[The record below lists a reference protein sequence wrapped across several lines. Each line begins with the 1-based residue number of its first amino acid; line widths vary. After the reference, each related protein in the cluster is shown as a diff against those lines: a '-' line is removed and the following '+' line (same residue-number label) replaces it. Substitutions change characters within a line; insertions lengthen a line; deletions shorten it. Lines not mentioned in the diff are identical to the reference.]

1 MSDICAKNL
10 PPEANSS
17 VPVAERDKTKFVVTV
32 DDCRTQNWTCW
43 NTWNNNVT
51 YEPDFG
57 DDPMFPPV
65 SRSFVATFILDLK
78 KLQFFFQD
86 AFTEDQRASGAIVLH
101 MIGLLYMFYA
111 LALVCDHYFVPT
123 LDVIIEK
130 WVEENPIFS

>member
-17 VPVAERDKTKFVVTV
+17 LPVGERDKTKFVVTV

-65 SRSFVATFILDLK
+65 SWSFVATFILDLK
-78 KLQFFFQD
+78 KTPILL
-86 AFTEDQRASGAIVLH
+86 SGCFH
-101 MIGLLYMFYA
+101 
-111 LALVCDHYFVPT
+111 
-123 LDVIIEK
+123 
-130 WVEENPIFS
+130 